1 MKDTTFGFIGLGL
14 IGGSIARGIKRA
26 CPDARIMAYMRTRAK
41 LEQAK
46 ADGIV
51 DVILEGIGEP
61 LRECDLIFLCT
72 PVEYNA
78 QYLTRIRPFLKPGA
92 LITDV
97 GSTKEDIHRVVTEL
111 GMEDIFVGGHPM
123 AGSEK
128 TGYEN
133 STDHL
138 LENAYYIVTP
148 TAKSTQENAD
158 RLVEVAK
165 TIGSIPIV
173 LDYHEHDRIVAAI
186 SHLPHL
192 IASSL
197 VNLVKDSDNKGELM
211 KRLAAGGFKDI
222 TRIASSSPEMWEQ
235 ICMTSTG
242 NIIDMMERYIASLNQ
257 ILHSLKERQGE
268 DIYELFDTSRAYRNS
283 ISENRKG
290 SVTPEYSFTV
300 DIVDEVGSISTLSV
314 ILASKGISIRNIG
327 IYRTHIAS
335 VINTCFSF
343 ASCSTSAASSAV
355 QVNAFSQ
362 STGLPYSMQS
372 FACCA

>member
-26 CPDARIMAYMRTRAK
+26 CPNARIMAYMRTRAK

-51 DVILEGIGEP
+51 DVILDGIGEP
-61 LRECDLIFLCT
+61 LNECDIIFLCT

-78 QYLTRIRPFLKPGA
+78 QYLTRIRPFLKTGA

-97 GSTKEDIHRVVTEL
+97 GSTKEDIHRVVAEF

-148 TAKSTQENAD
+148 TMQSTQADTD

-165 TIGSIPIV
+165 AIGSIPIV

-197 VNLVKDSDNKGELM
+197 VNLVKDSDNKNELM

-235 ICMTSTG
+235 ICMTNTD
-242 NIIDMMERYIASLNQ
+242 NIIGMMEHYIASLNQ
-257 ILHSLKERQGE
+257 ILHSLKERRGD
-268 DIYELFDTSRAYRNS
+268 DIYKLFDTSRTYRNS

-290 SVTPEYSFTV
+290 SVIPEYSFTV
-300 DIVDEVGSISTLSV
+300 DIVDEPGAISTLSC
-314 ILASKGISIRNIG
+314 ILSARGISICNIG
-327 IYRTHIAS
+327 INHNREQGEGALKIVFYDEDAMHQAWTQLKKYNYELIPKH
-335 VINTCFSF
+335 
-343 ASCSTSAASSAV
+343 
-355 QVNAFSQ
+355 
-362 STGLPYSMQS
+362 
-372 FACCA
+372 